1 MTPDQQRVLQRLASG
16 DTLKMHR
23 TLDGEKVY
31 KLHPLNGAPPE
42 VLSGTVV
49 EALRQQKL
57 IQSNLKFPAA
67 VYLLTDKGLTAA
79 RLPTANA
86 HLPITTKNYAA

>member
-1 MTPDQQRVLQRLASG
+1 MTAAQQHILSSLAHG
-16 DTLKMHR
+16 ATLKAHR

-42 VLSGTVV
+42 VLADALVDS
-49 EALRQQKL
+49 LRQQKL

-67 VYLLTDKGLTAA
+67 VYLLTDKGLAAA
-79 RLPTANA
+79 RTLVDDTKLPVTTQNY
-86 HLPITTKNYAA
+86 PI